1 MTFKT
6 KYGTKLTKK
15 KQKNTWLTGSLKIKY
30 YFKIFFKKKSDF
42 NYALNLFGL
51 FMKELILI
59 YLFIEVLSF
68 SIFYFMLCYFIVY
81 IILNV

>member
-1 MTFKT
+1 
-6 KYGTKLTKK
+6 
-15 KQKNTWLTGSLKIKY
+15 
-30 YFKIFFKKKSDF
+30 
-42 NYALNLFGL
+42 
-51 FMKELILI
+51 MKELILI